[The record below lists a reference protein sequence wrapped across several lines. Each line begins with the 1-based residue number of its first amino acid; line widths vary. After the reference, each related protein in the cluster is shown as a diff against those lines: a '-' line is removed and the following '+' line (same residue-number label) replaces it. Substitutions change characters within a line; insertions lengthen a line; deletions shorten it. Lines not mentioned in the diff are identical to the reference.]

1 MELSC
6 ITKLKAAEILYCS
19 CTAAVVAKSI
29 GCTPEAGGWRA
40 NTNSSSPMHVAMA
53 APAIRQEP
61 SATANAQPTCWRCSI
76 TWGIQSC
83 RALGLS
89 MGGNILLHMATQQ
102 PERIEAMVLVSATMY
117 FPGQARKIMQQ
128 VPAAAEWSPEEW
140 EAMRKRHKLG
150 DDQILALSEWQ
161 RGMKDSYDDMNFT
174 PPLLS
179 RITART
185 LIVFGDRDPL
195 YPVEIAVAMYRAIPK
210 SALWIV
216 PNGGHGPVFFEAAP
230 QFVQTTL
237 SFLRA
242 SDERPA
248 SG

>member
-1 MELSC
+1 
-6 ITKLKAAEILYCS
+6 
-19 CTAAVVAKSI
+19 
-29 GCTPEAGGWRA
+29 
-40 NTNSSSPMHVAMA
+40 
-53 APAIRQEP
+53 
-61 SATANAQPTCWRCSI
+61 
-76 TWGIQSC
+76 
-83 RALGLS
+83 
-89 MGGNILLHMATQQ
+89 
-102 PERIEAMVLVSATMY
+102 
-117 FPGQARKIMQQ
+117 
-128 VPAAAEWSPEEW
+128 
-140 EAMRKRHKLG
+140 MRKRHKLG

-161 RGMKDSYDDMNFT
+161 RGMKDSCDDMNFT

-210 SALWIV
+210 SAFWIV